1 MNKFIYFLK
10 QDHIVAQTVL
20 VADEARN
27 IFVNECKYELDDKVN
42 VVSIA
47 YRIHKH
53 LYTKEN
59 VYYCVY
65 NIKVALE
72 SFSNA
77 FLKNFQ
83 EDL

>member
-1 MNKFIYFLK
+1 M
-10 QDHIVAQTVL
+10 
-20 VADEARN
+20 
-27 IFVNECKYELDDKVN
+27 NECKYELDDKVN

-53 LYTKEN
+53 LHTKEN

-77 FLKNFQ
+77 FLKNF
-83 EDL
+83 